1 MSPAL
6 GVFPRV
12 VLPQQMAFTL
22 PDDTG
27 ALVRLLVWQGLCE
40 AQPGRRRK
48 WGAKGSGPFS
58 TEAAVRPMGTQRTWR
73 PLGRKRCQFR
83 FRDPVPALGIPRPN
97 TKRLEASVPRCPG
110 SGCHQQKALL
120 SVFGPPPRSP
130 DSDAL
135 GQPRGGQVSL
145 NPPRGGRDPRGEG
158 TVAGTRACCRGLGSR
173 WQSRRTTS
181 SPPLTTT
188 AKPQRTAQQ
197 PLTEKPGTYQE
208 RSSTGDMKREPQQD
222 CRSS

>member
-1 MSPAL
+1 M
-6 GVFPRV
+6 
-12 VLPQQMAFTL
+12 PQQMAFTL

-135 GQPRGGQVSL
+135 GQPGGGAGVTKPPPGGGVRPTWGGHSGRNKSL
-145 NPPRGGRDPRGEG
+145 LAGAWGQDGRVGGPRARLPSRPPQNHS
-158 TVAGTRACCRGLGSR
+158 GLLNSH
-173 WQSRRTTS
+173 
-181 SPPLTTT
+181 
-188 AKPQRTAQQ
+188 
-197 PLTEKPGTYQE
+197 
-208 RSSTGDMKREPQQD
+208 
-222 CRSS
+222 